1 MKRFLVFCGL
11 LAVSICA
18 FFAEGSANQKKFIRG
33 NIAEK
38 TAAVKESDG
47 SEAVLLSKAAIQF
60 CMDNKEVLGEDRDL
74 AALCVAGVL
83 SIPTK
88 YIVDAEENERQWFF
102 DSFYKIYRTYADT
115 TVEIAVLNKISS
127 FEVSN
132 SMFTSLLN
140 DYLKSRM
147 PASEDVAL
155 LKTIISTLG
164 KIGNDDSFFV
174 LQNLSSDPS
183 WKEFQSVIE
192 ASQVELSV
200 KAMDAILAL
209 VRDADAEKC
218 RNILNLVQKNTKS
231 SNAFK
236 ATIAENVLART
247 IYIAE
252 STNSYDAELVT
263 LQLDAYKILVDL
275 NWTRSSE
282 TVVRFYE
289 KSKTKYESKEV
300 TEEQFVQVVLGLKN
314 TVPLKAVSL
323 LCEHLSQL
331 NKMMEQNEQSVSEN
345 LVFSIIQTLGAIGD
359 KNAFD
364 SLLAVTYY
372 NYSDTVISSA
382 RDALARLKW

>member
-88 YIVDAEENERQWFF
+88 YIVDAEEKERQWFF
-102 DSFYKIYRTYADT
+102 YSFYKIDRTYADT

-218 RNILNLVQKNTKS
+218 RSILNLVQKNTKS